1 MRSASTLVRAAVAV
15 LLTSVAVIAQDAAS
29 LSGRAVAILQE
40 HCHECHGPRKQ
51 KGRLRLDTVAG
62 IASVVKPGRPED
74 SKLFHRLTLDEDD
87 EKVMPPE
94 GPLDDVD
101 VALLKEWI
109 AAGAKADEVE
119 AAARAERALVDGVVR
134 GSGALVVEVAG
145 ATDGS
150 LRVDFSRR
158 EGEPGADAL
167 VALGPVAA
175 RIHDLSLAGQAVSAA
190 AAAGLPQLPR
200 LKRLQLQRSRIEPAA
215 LRALLD
221 RTPAVEWLNLHS
233 TQVGDAELELL
244 AAVPGLRTVV
254 LHDTRVSA
262 AGMAALRGR
271 AADLRVIGTETLPSE
286 PFLRGGPRQVLV
298 ADASKQRIALL
309 RETALEHH
317 DVLWEHPV
325 QQLHDLQL
333 LDGGRVLFQ
342 ETWTKL
348 VEVDLKSRKVVW
360 SYDAATQNRS
370 PGDGPVEVHGFQRIG
385 DGVTMVAESG
395 ARRLIEV
402 DQHGRLLHA
411 IPLVVDKPSPHH
423 DTRLVRKTPAGTYLV
438 AHENDGCVREY
449 DRDGKVVWQWKV
461 PLFDRAPVPGHGP
474 EAFGNQVF
482 SAQRLPNGNTLVGTG
497 NGHSVLEVD
506 PAGAIVWQLGQ
517 DDLPGIRLAW
527 VTTVQVLSNGNLVIG
542 NCHAGKGQPQ
552 LVEVTRDKQVVW
564 KFADH
569 DRFGDGVS
577 NSFVVEDRNR
587 T

>member
-1 MRSASTLVRAAVAV
+1 MGATAWLRAAAAALVSCVALV
-15 LLTSVAVIAQDAAS
+15 AQDAAS
-29 LSGRAVAILQE
+29 LSARAIALLQE

-62 IASVVKPGRPED
+62 IASVVKAGRPED

-94 GPLDDVD
+94 GPLDEAD
-101 VALLKEWI
+101 VAVLKEWI
-109 AAGAKADEVE
+109 AAGARADEVE
-119 AAARAERALVDGVVR
+119 AAARAERALLDGVVR

-145 ATDGS
+145 ASDGS
-150 LRVDFSRR
+150 LRIDFSRR
-158 EGEPGADAL
+158 EGELAAAAL
-167 VALGPVAA
+167 AALGPVAS
-175 RIHDLSLAGQAVSAA
+175 RVHDLSLAGQTVTAATAA
-190 AAAGLPQLPR
+190 ALPQLPK
-200 LKRLQLQRSRIEPAA
+200 LKRLQLQRSRLEPAA
-215 LRALLD
+215 LPVLLE
-221 RTPAVEWLNLHS
+221 RVPAIEWLNLHS
-233 TQVGDAELELL
+233 TQLGDAEVEGL
-244 AAVPGLRTVV
+244 AAVASLRTVV

-262 AGMAALRGR
+262 AFVESLRSR
-271 AADLRVIGTETLPSE
+271 CPDLRVIGTESLPAE

-360 SYDAATQNRS
+360 SYDAATQNRA
-370 PGDGPVEVHGFQRIG
+370 PGDGPVEVHSFQRLEG
-385 DGVTMVAESG
+385 GVTLVAESG

-402 DQHGRLLHA
+402 DQHGRLLHS
-411 IPLVVDKPSPHH
+411 IPLVVDKPSAHH
-423 DTRLVRKTPAGTYLV
+423 DTRLVRRTPEGTYLV

-449 DRDGKVVWQWKV
+449 DRDGKVVWRFDV
-461 PLFDRAPVPGHGP
+461 PLFDRAAVPGHGP
-474 EAFGNQVF
+474 EGFGNQVF
-482 SAQRLPNGNTLVGTG
+482 SALRLPNGNTLVGTG

-506 PAGAIVWQLGQ
+506 RAGNRVWQLAQ

-527 VTTVQVLSNGNLVIG
+527 VTTVQVLSNGNLVLG
-542 NCHAGKGQPQ
+542 NCHAGKDQPQ
-552 LVEVTRDKQVVW
+552 IVEVTRDKQVAW

-569 DRFGDGVS
+569 QRFGDGVS

-587 T
+587 Q